1 MRCPTCNRV
10 FAPGSVACPYDGTA
24 LVDQPSPS
32 GSWAAETM
40 AQPEPGIPT
49 PPPLTSQRP
58 KVRATTQ
65 SRAAEGHR
73 TGPAEPARTGSRP
86 RAAAADGTGRVTAAM
101 APSAIRQGGS
111 QPRAMAPAPAA
122 PPPAEPTGP
131 AVRVQPAA
139 QPLVPYPS
147 VPANIELEPG
157 TMVGEYQITGLLGTG
172 GMGSVYA
179 GVQPVIGKK
188 VAIKVLLRELATN
201 PQVVNRFQQ
210 EARAVNQAQSR
221 FIVDIFSFGELPD
234 QRQYFVM
241 EYLEGQSLRHFL
253 RERKALDFDE
263 AFSILSC
270 VCRGLIAAHNKG
282 IIHRDI
288 KPENIV
294 VSTEED
300 GALTAKLLDFGIAKL
315 QSGEGSQPGFATRT
329 GAAMGTP
336 YYMSPEQCRG
346 SGVDHRTDIYALGI
360 IMFEMFTG
368 ALPFNARSYIDL
380 VNKHLYASPPS
391 PSKLRNN
398 ISPVLEGLILRCIG
412 KDPAERPDS
421 VEQVLHEL
429 QQAAPSLRGT
439 SFNLESPAYDP
450 TGEVV
455 PPELAAQ
462 GGKAK
467 RTAAGKGEGKDPGK
481 AAPAASGGSGLK
493 VALIIVLVL
502 VLLGGG
508 AATAYFVLKNRTR
521 GGSGGGVA
529 AGSGSGSALLGGAGS
544 GSGSAAAQQT
554 ILQVTTKPTGARVFL
569 DGAAQPGT
577 TPLEL
582 HPSPGT
588 HELRIELAGHKVS
601 NESVTVQPGQRQAV
615 SFVLITAAEPVGAQT
630 GSLRVRTGVDRA
642 SYSLD
647 GADVGSGAELQTNVK
662 AGSHQLHVSAPGYL
676 PLEQTIT
683 VDAGG
688 TTRLELQLHP
698 SKRPKTPKNKGG
710 KVEKGQ
716 GGSTSEDPDG
726 TLNPFKRKH

>member
-49 PPPLTSQRP
+49 PPPQTSQRP
-58 KVRATTQ
+58 RVRATAH
-65 SRAAEGHR
+65 SRAAEGQR
-73 TGPAEPARTGSRP
+73 TGSVEPARTVSRP
-86 RAAAADGTGRVTAAM
+86 RATAADGTGRVTAAM

-111 QPRAMAPAPAA
+111 QPRAVAPAPAA

-131 AVRVQPAA
+131 APRLQA
-139 QPLVPYPS
+139 QAPLAQAPLAPYPS
-147 VPANIELEPG
+147 VPANVELQPG

-188 VAIKVLLRELATN
+188 VAIKVLLRELAAN

-234 QRQYFVM
+234 LRQYFVM
-241 EYLEGQSLRHFL
+241 EYLEGASLRHFL
-253 RERKALDFDE
+253 RERKALGFDE
-263 AFSILSC
+263 AFAILTC
-270 VCRGLIAAHNKG
+270 VCKGLLAAHHKG

-288 KPENIV
+288 KPENIMV
-294 VSTEED
+294 RSEED
-300 GALTAKLLDFGIAKL
+300 GAITAKLLDFGIAKL

-346 SGVDHRTDIYALGI
+346 VGVDHRTDIYALGI

-391 PSKLRNN
+391 PSRLRNN
-398 ISPVLEGLILRCIG
+398 ISPILEGLILRCIA

-421 VEQVLHEL
+421 VDQVLHEL

-439 SFNLESPAYDP
+439 SFNLDSPAYDP
-450 TGEVV
+450 TNEVV

-462 GGKAK
+462 GSAKAK
-467 RTAAGKGEGKDPGK
+467 RTAAKDAGKTAPG
-481 AAPAASGGSGLK
+481 SGSGLK
-493 VALIIVLVL
+493 VTLIIVLVL

-508 AATAYFVLKNRTR
+508 AAAAYFVLKGRTG
-521 GGSGGGVA
+521 GGSRAGGGA
-529 AGSGSGSALLGGAGS
+529 AKSGSGSALS
-544 GSGSAAAQQT
+544 GSGAGHGSGTAVAQQAS
-554 ILQVTTKPTGARVFL
+554 LRVTTKPAGARVFL
-569 DGAAQPGT
+569 DGVAQPGT

-601 NESVTVQPGQRQAV
+601 NEPVTIQAGQQQAV
-615 SFVLITAAEPVGAQT
+615 SFVLITAEPVGAQT

-647 GADVGSGAELQTNVK
+647 GAAVGSGAELNTNVK
-662 AGSHQLHVSAPGYL
+662 AGSHQLRISAPGYL
-676 PLEQTIT
+676 PLEQTVT

-698 SKRPKTPKNKGG
+698 SKRPKTPRKKGG

-726 TLNPFKRKH
+726 TLNPFNRKR